1 MCMMTGEWRWSG
13 NLVKILQ
20 SSSSIYYNE
29 KKIRFIE
36 IVHVEGIG
44 GICKK

>member
-1 MCMMTGEWRWSG
+1 MCMMTGEWKWSG

-20 SSSSIYYNE
+20 SSSSIYIMKE
-29 KKIRFIE
+29 MIRFFE
-36 IVHVEGIG
+36 RVYVEGIG

>member
-29 KKIRFIE
+29 
-36 IVHVEGIG
+36 GND
-44 GICKK
+44 